1 MLDDVSIIQHFSI
14 CAAEAS
20 TNTLNESNV
29 NQCLARDK
37 SHVSTSSQETW
48 TARLLPAGT
57 MLGAGVPWFAE
68 DSVTVARE
76 NGSGFINSVPKLA
89 FSGLYVAQ

>member
-1 MLDDVSIIQHFSI
+1 MFSHRRDI
-14 CAAEAS
+14 FVCLMMCLLF
-20 TNTLNESNV
+20 NTLNESNV